1 MATTNSLTA
10 TWNYGTLIDKSL
22 SSGTARASVTLSSDS
37 KFQTAIAPIKAYK
50 GKIKSA
56 TLSMEISGS
65 LATCGYTVNLNGTT
79 LVSKSSGLSV
89 VGTTISKDITSF
101 VESETENAGN
111 IAGDLYVSIGS
122 GLSTKHCEN
131 VKIVI
136 NWEYTTYKI
145 SLVSAGNGT
154 VEGGGNLLLGGS
166 AEMAAIPDT
175 GYHFVKW
182 SDGNTNPIRTVT
194 VTGDATYTAY
204 FELDKISKIHGST
217 ETKSGYAKEIY
228 VGTTE
233 HSAVYLGTEKI
244 YG

>member
-10 TWNYGTLIDKSL
+10 TWNYGTLIDKGL

-79 LVSKSSGLSV
+79 LVSKSSGLSAG
-89 VGTTISKDITSF
+89 GTTISKDITSF

-136 NWEYTTYKI
+136 NWEYTTYNI
-145 SLVSAGNGT
+145 SVSSSGSGSVAGSGMY
-154 VEGGGNLLLGGS
+154 LLGSS
-166 AEMAAIPDT
+166 ATISATPND
-175 GYHFVKW
+175 GYRFVRW
-182 SDGNTNPIRTVT
+182 SDGNTNATRTVT

-204 FELDKISKIHGST
+204 FELDKINKIYIGTSQP
-217 ETKSGYAKEIY
+217 KSIYIGTNEVKGVY
-228 VGTTE
+228 VGTTK
-233 HSAVYLGTEKI
+233 VYG
-244 YG
+244 